1 MKCVQIFLQLLSE
14 AFLILRSIQRDN
26 SVNVH
31 SVDVKYLL
39 FVSDFSETR
48 PVVGKYSNI
57 RFHKNLSIGS
67 LAVQIGRQL
76 HVTKLIVAFRNFC
89 ERA

>member
-14 AFLILRSIQRDN
+14 AFLILRSIQRGN

-31 SVDVKYLL
+31 SVDVKYSL
-39 FVSDFSETR
+39 FVSDFSETWH
-48 PVVGKYSNI
+48 VVGKYSNI

-67 LAVQIGRQL
+67 RAVQIGRQL
-76 HVTKLIVAFRNFC
+76 GVKKLIVAFRNFC